1 MSKEKIIAGVV
12 AVVIVAG
19 GVGYMVYGKSNKEV
33 VVVQPVEKVA
43 TVNGVE
49 IAKSAYESQLASA
62 ITTLKARGVNT
73 DDATQLTQIK
83 NQVLTDLINNEV
95 LNQAVKASG
104 VTATADEV
112 EKQVQALVA
121 QVGGAD
127 KFAGELVKANLTEA
141 QLRDNISK
149 QLAAQKYLLTKV
161 DVSKAVASEEEI
173 TKFYNDNVK
182 GQTGAPALKDVKE
195 QIRQQIVNT
204 KQQQLVLAYVETL
217 KVGAKIE
224 TSSL

>member
-1 MSKEKIIAGVV
+1 M
-12 AVVIVAG
+12 VIVAG

-33 VVVQPVEKVA
+33 AVAQPVEKVA

-49 IAKSAYESQLASA
+49 IAKSAYDSQLASA

-95 LNQAVKASG
+95 LNQAVIASG

-112 EKQVQALVA
+112 EKQVQSLVA

-149 QLAAQKYLLTKV
+149 QLAAQKYLLTKI

>member
-1 MSKEKIIAGVV
+1 M
-12 AVVIVAG
+12 IVAG

-33 VVVQPVEKVA
+33 AVAQPVEKVA

-112 EKQVQALVA
+112 EKQVQSLVA

-182 GQTGAPALKDVKE
+182 GQAGAPALKDVKE

>member
-33 VVVQPVEKVA
+33 AVAQPVEKVA

-161 DVSKAVASEEEI
+161 DVSKAVASEEEV

-182 GQTGAPALKDVKE
+182 GQAGAPALKDVKE

>member
-33 VVVQPVEKVA
+33 AVAQPVEKVA

-73 DDATQLTQIK
+73 DDATQLIQIK

-112 EKQVQALVA
+112 EKQVQSLVA

-161 DVSKAVASEEEI
+161 DVSKAVASEEEV

-182 GQTGAPALKDVKE
+182 GQAGAPALKDVKE

>member
-33 VVVQPVEKVA
+33 AVAQPVEKVA

-49 IAKSAYESQLASA
+49 IAKSAYDSQLASA

-95 LNQAVKASG
+95 LNQAVIASG

-112 EKQVQALVA
+112 EKQVQSLVA

-149 QLAAQKYLLTKV
+149 QLAAQKYLLTKI

>member
-33 VVVQPVEKVA
+33 AVAQPVEKVA

-49 IAKSAYESQLASA
+49 IAKSVYDSQLASA

-112 EKQVQALVA
+112 EKQVQSLVA

-149 QLAAQKYLLTKV
+149 QLAAQKYLLTKI

-182 GQTGAPALKDVKE
+182 GQAGAPALKDVKE

>member
-1 MSKEKIIAGVV
+1 M
-12 AVVIVAG
+12 IVAG

-33 VVVQPVEKVA
+33 AVAQPVEKVA

-49 IAKSAYESQLASA
+49 IAKSVYDSQLASA

-112 EKQVQALVA
+112 EKQVQSLVA

-149 QLAAQKYLLTKV
+149 QLAAQKYLLTKI

-182 GQTGAPALKDVKE
+182 GQAGAPALKDVKE

>member
-33 VVVQPVEKVA
+33 AVAQPVEKVA

-62 ITTLKARGVNT
+62 ITTFKARGVNT

-95 LNQAVKASG
+95 LNQAVIASG

-112 EKQVQALVA
+112 EKQVQALIA

>member
-1 MSKEKIIAGVV
+1 M
-12 AVVIVAG
+12 IVAG

-33 VVVQPVEKVA
+33 AVAQPVEKVA

-112 EKQVQALVA
+112 EKQVQSLVA

-149 QLAAQKYLLTKV
+149 QLAAQKYLLTKI

>member
-33 VVVQPVEKVA
+33 AVAQPVEKVA

-95 LNQAVKASG
+95 LNQAVIASG

-112 EKQVQALVA
+112 EKQVQALIA

>member
-33 VVVQPVEKVA
+33 AVVQPVEKVA

>member
-1 MSKEKIIAGVV
+1 MSKEKIIASVV
-12 AVVIVAG
+12 AVVLVAG
-19 GVGYMVYGKSNKEV
+19 GVGYMVYGKSKKEV
-33 VVVQPVEKVA
+33 AVEKPVEKVA
-43 TVNGVE
+43 TVNGVD
-49 IAKSAYESQLASA
+49 IAKATYESQLASA
-62 ITTLKARGVNT
+62 ITTLKSRGVNT
-73 DDATQLTQIK
+73 DDATQITQIK
-83 NQVLTDLINNEV
+83 NQVLTDLINNEL

-112 EKQVQALVA
+112 EKQIQALVA

-141 QLRDNISK
+141 QLRTNISN
-149 QLAAQKYLLTKV
+149 QLAAQKYLLTKI
-161 DVSKAVASEEEI
+161 DISKATASDEEI

-217 KVGAKIE
+217 KATAKIE
-224 TSSL
+224 TSGL

>member
-1 MSKEKIIAGVV
+1 M
-12 AVVIVAG
+12 IVAG

-33 VVVQPVEKVA
+33 AVAQPVEKVA

-95 LNQAVKASG
+95 LNQAVIASG

-112 EKQVQALVA
+112 EKQVQALIA